1 MAQRVR
7 NWKVR
12 ENFVWKVAKI
22 VTDGVYQARSG
33 NNTFRLSLFEKGGFD
48 STGIVI
54 SAQLTWFLR
63 VEEIEQC
70 VFTVFILQSAS

>member
-7 NWKVR
+7 NWKIR
-12 ENFVWKVAKI
+12 ENFARTVARI
-22 VTDGVYQARSG
+22 LTDGMNQARSG
-33 NNTFRLSLFEKGGFD
+33 NNTFRLSLSEKGGFD
-48 STGIVI
+48 STGSVI
-54 SAQLTWFLR
+54 SAELTWFLR